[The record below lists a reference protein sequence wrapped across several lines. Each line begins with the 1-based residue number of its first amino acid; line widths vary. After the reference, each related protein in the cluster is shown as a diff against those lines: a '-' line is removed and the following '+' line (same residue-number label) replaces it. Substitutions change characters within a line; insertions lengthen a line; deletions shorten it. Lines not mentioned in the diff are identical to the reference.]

1 MDKDKLARRKTS
13 LLPGR
18 ERELRSLARQ
28 LGHRFKNLTLLD
40 QALRHSSYAHENPET
55 GHSNER
61 LEFLGDAVLALTVS
75 KLLLEA
81 FPESPEG
88 DLSRARAA
96 LVNARQL
103 AALARQLQL
112 GSHLLLGRGEEQQA
126 GRDKPSLLADA
137 LEAVLGA
144 CFLDGGLKAVAA
156 LTQGWFAPLLATL
169 AVLPWQDF
177 KTELQE
183 YTQARHKA
191 SPTYHLVLESGPG
204 HARHFVVEVRL
215 QDRVLA
221 QGEGKSKKQAAQQ
234 AARLA
239 LEMLQEGKDLTG
251 A

>member
-1 MDKDKLARRKTS
+1 MERPDTDLLA
-13 LLPGR
+13 GR
-18 ERELRSLARQ
+18 ERELRGLARQ
-28 LGHRFKNLTLLD
+28 LGHRFKNLAVLD

-55 GHSNER
+55 GPSNER

-81 FPESPEG
+81 FPASPEG

-103 AALARQLQL
+103 ASLARQWRL
-112 GSHLLLGRGEEQQA
+112 GSYLLLGRGEEQQA

-144 CFLDGGLKAVAA
+144 CFLDGGLKAVAG
-156 LTQGWFAPLLATL
+156 LTRRWFAPLLATL
-169 AVLPWQDF
+169 AGLPWQDF
-177 KTELQE
+177 KTALQE
-183 YTQARHKA
+183 HAQALCKA

-215 QDRVLA
+215 QDRALA
-221 QGEGKSKKQAAQQ
+221 RGEGKSKKQAAQQ

-239 LEMLQEGKDLTG
+239 LELLQGERDLPG
-251 A
+251 REPS